1 MVEGGEDF
9 KEEKDVRFRVSGV
22 RFCLIFP
29 LPTHLINN
37 YYCKTMTTPLVSLQA
52 PKDVS
57 LDYIDNELRQIWQM
71 YSGSGDGLAATRAS
85 TFSILVYEP
94 DAIQPLLSA
103 LGFYTGPIDGIAGPR
118 TTSAIKAAQKAYNFE
133 VTGVSSPELMNK
145 LQEEFKAKSAQGK
158 VNITEAT
165 AVKQYSPDMEGA
177 GIADAIASTNPCR
190 IITLI
195 PTTGEDKGVKA
206 QVSAYCP
213 VNKRS
218 ENSLICC
225 EYITIT
231 GVSSAF
237 ERISGMISELM
248 IPDLPKFIWWKA
260 GIDEEYSLFQRLTK
274 ECDRIIVDSSI
285 FAQPE
290 IELLK
295 IGQLLERDIPLS
307 DINWARLASWQE
319 LTAEAF
325 DPPERRSS
333 IWEVDQVTIDYE
345 KGNPNQALMFLGWLA
360 SRLNWQPKSCEREKG
375 DYDIHK
381 VTLTNPEGKI
391 IKAELAGIPV
401 GDWGEILGDLIS
413 LKLTSTNLNADC
425 CTVLCS
431 ETTGCMRMEAG
442 GGAQSCRVQQVT
454 SLADQETENLLSK
467 ELQRWGKDALYRE
480 SMTFTKQILEL

>member
-1 MVEGGEDF
+1 
-9 KEEKDVRFRVSGV
+9 
-22 RFCLIFP
+22 
-29 LPTHLINN
+29 
-37 YYCKTMTTPLVSLQA
+37 MTTPLVSLQA

-85 TFSILVYEP
+85 TFTILVYEP

-118 TTSAIKAAQKAYNFE
+118 TTSAIKAAQKAYGFE
-133 VTGVSSPELMNK
+133 VTGVSSPALLNK
-145 LQEEFKAKSAQGK
+145 LKEEFEARSADGA
-158 VNITEAT
+158 VNVTDVS
-165 AVKQYSPDMEGA
+165 AVKQYSPDLEGA

-195 PTTGEDKGVKA
+195 PSTGEDEGVKA

-218 ENSLICC
+218 ESSLICC

-237 ERISGMISELM
+237 ERISGIISELM

-260 GIDEEYSLFQRLTK
+260 GIDEDYSLFQRLIK
-274 ECDRIIVDSSI
+274 ECDRLIVDSSI

-290 IELLK
+290 VELLK
-295 IGQLLERDIPLS
+295 IAELLERDIPLT
-307 DINWARLASWQE
+307 DLNWTRLASWQE

-325 DPPERRSS
+325 DPPERRSA

-345 KGNPNQALMFLGWLA
+345 KGNPSQALMFLGWLA
-360 SRLNWQPKSCEREKG
+360 SRLNWQPQRVSRETG
-375 DYDIHK
+375 DYDIHS
-381 VTLTNPEGKI
+381 VNLTNPQGKV

-413 LKLTSTNLNADC
+413 LKLTSTNLDADC
-425 CTVLCS
+425 CTILCS

-454 SLADQETENLLSK
+454 SLADQETERLLSQ
-467 ELQRWGKDALYRE
+467 ELQRWGKDTLYRE
-480 SMTFTKQILEL
+480 SMIYTKQILEL